1 MFDMNY
7 SNKSS
12 IEEIRKRFDSD
23 VERFSNLETGQQ
35 TILDA
40 PIMLDLTTGAAFFTN
55 PDAKDLL
62 DIGCGAGNYSLKMLG
77 KIPGLNCLLLDLSM
91 PMLARAKERVSAN
104 TSGRV
109 EIMQE
114 DILKAALPENQFDI
128 VLAASVLHHL
138 RGEADWKNVFKKIYH
153 SLKPGGSFWIS
164 DLITQETD
172 ALNRL
177 FTDQYARHLD
187 SLGGEAYRKKVFEY
201 IEREDTPRSVN
212 FQLGLMKE
220 AGFRHTEILHKNG
233 PFAAFGG
240 IK

>member
-1 MFDMNY
+1 MNY
-7 SNKSS
+7 SKKSG
-12 IEEIRKRFDSD
+12 IDEIRKRFDSD

-55 PDAKDLL
+55 PDAKNLL

-77 KIPGLNCLLLDLSM
+77 KIPGLNCLLMDLSM

-104 TSGRV
+104 TSGKV
-109 EIMQE
+109 ETMQE

-138 RGEADWKNVFKKIYH
+138 RGEADWKNVFQKIH
-153 SLKPGGSFWIS
+153 RSLKPGGSFWIS
-164 DLITQETD
+164 DLITQDTD
-172 ALNRL
+172 PLNRL

-201 IEREDTPRSVN
+201 IEREDTPRSLN
-212 FQLGLMKE
+212 FQLDLMRE

>member
-1 MFDMNY
+1 MNY
-7 SNKSS
+7 SNKSG
-12 IEEIRKRFDSD
+12 IDEIRKRFDSD

-40 PIMLDLTTGAAFFTN
+40 PVMLDLTTGAAFFTN
-55 PDAKDLL
+55 PDAKNLL

-77 KIPGLNCLLLDLSM
+77 KIPGLNCLLMDLSM
-91 PMLARAKERVSAN
+91 PMLERAKERVSAN
-104 TSGRV
+104 TSGKV

-114 DILKAALPENQFDI
+114 DILKAALPENHFDI

-138 RGEADWKNVFKKIYH
+138 RGDADWKNVFQKIYR

-164 DLITQETD
+164 DLITQDTD
-172 ALNRL
+172 PLNRL

-212 FQLGLMKE
+212 FQLDLMRE

>member
-1 MFDMNY
+1 MNY
-7 SNKSS
+7 SNKSG

-55 PDAKDLL
+55 PDAKNLL

-77 KIPGLNCLLLDLSM
+77 KIPGLNCLLMDLSM

-104 TSGRV
+104 TSGKV
-109 EIMQE
+109 ETMQE

-138 RGEADWKNVFKKIYH
+138 RGDADWKNVFQKIYR

-212 FQLGLMKE
+212 FQLGLMRE

>member
-7 SNKSS
+7 SNKSG
-12 IEEIRKRFDSD
+12 IDEIRKRFDSD

-40 PIMLDLTTGAAFFTN
+40 PVMLDLTTGAAFFTN
-55 PDAKDLL
+55 PDAKNLL

-77 KIPGLNCLLLDLSM
+77 KIQGLNCLLMDLSM
-91 PMLARAKERVSAN
+91 PMLVRAMERVSAN

-138 RGEADWKNVFKKIYH
+138 RGDADWKNVFQKIYR

-201 IEREDTPRSVN
+201 IEREDTPRSLN

>member
-7 SNKSS
+7 SNKSG

-40 PIMLDLTTGAAFFTN
+40 PVMLDITTGAAFFTN
-55 PDAKDLL
+55 PDAKNLL

-77 KIPGLNCLLLDLSM
+77 KIPGLNCLLMDLSM

-104 TSGRV
+104 TSGKV
-109 EIMQE
+109 ETMQE

-138 RGEADWKNVFKKIYH
+138 RGEADWKNVFQKIYR
-153 SLKPGGSFWIS
+153 SLKPGGGFWIS

-212 FQLGLMKE
+212 FQLDLMKE

>member
-1 MFDMNY
+1 MNY
-7 SNKSS
+7 SNKSG
-12 IEEIRKRFDSD
+12 IDEIRKRFDSD

-55 PDAKDLL
+55 PDAKNLL

-77 KIPGLNCLLLDLSM
+77 KIPGLNCLLMDLSM

-104 TSGRV
+104 TSGKV
-109 EIMQE
+109 ETMQE

-138 RGEADWKNVFKKIYH
+138 RGEADWKNVFQKIYR
-153 SLKPGGSFWIS
+153 SLKPGGGFWIS

-212 FQLGLMKE
+212 FQLDLMKE
-220 AGFRHTEILHKNG
+220 TGFHHTEILHKNG

>member
-1 MFDMNY
+1 MNY
-7 SNKSS
+7 SNKSG
-12 IEEIRKRFDSD
+12 IDEIRKRFDAD

-40 PIMLDLTTGAAFFTN
+40 PLMLDLTTGAAFFTN
-55 PDAKDLL
+55 PDAKNLL
-62 DIGCGAGNYSLKMLG
+62 DIGCGAGNYSLKMLE
-77 KIPGLNCLLLDLSM
+77 KIPGLNCLLMDLSM
-91 PMLARAKERVSAN
+91 PMLERAKERVSAN
-104 TSGRV
+104 TSGKV
-109 EIMQE
+109 ETMQE

-138 RGEADWKNVFKKIYH
+138 RGEADWKNVFQKIH
-153 SLKPGGSFWIS
+153 RSLKPGGSFWIS
-164 DLITQETD
+164 DLITQDTD
-172 ALNRL
+172 PLNRL

-212 FQLGLMKE
+212 FQLGLLKE

>member
-1 MFDMNY
+1 MNY
-7 SNKSS
+7 SNKSG
-12 IEEIRKRFDSD
+12 IDEIRKRFDSD

-40 PIMLDLTTGAAFFTN
+40 PVMLDLTTGAAFFTN
-55 PDAKDLL
+55 PDAKNLL

-77 KIPGLNCLLLDLSM
+77 KIPGLNCLMMDLSM
-91 PMLARAKERVSAN
+91 PMLVRAKERVSAN
-104 TSGRV
+104 TSGKV

-138 RGEADWKNVFKKIYH
+138 RGDADWRNVFQKIYR

-164 DLITQETD
+164 DLIIQDTD
-172 ALNRL
+172 PLNRL

-212 FQLGLMKE
+212 FQLDLMKE

>member
-7 SNKSS
+7 SNKSG

-55 PDAKDLL
+55 PDAKNLL

-77 KIPGLNCLLLDLSM
+77 KIPGLNCLLMDLSM
-91 PMLARAKERVSAN
+91 PMLVRAKERVSAN
-104 TSGRV
+104 TSGKV

-138 RGEADWKNVFKKIYH
+138 RGDADWKNVFQKIYH

-164 DLITQETD
+164 DLITQDTD

-201 IEREDTPRSVN
+201 IEREDTPRSLIFNSV
-212 FQLGLMKE
+212 
-220 AGFRHTEILHKNG
+220 
-233 PFAAFGG
+233 
-240 IK
+240 